1 MKIKI
6 YILTVIS
13 VLTLSCGDDFYDVKP
28 TDRLSNLTFYKNE
41 QDFLAAVNAV
51 YPYLEGAST
60 PNNSNNNQGGIID
73 DESMSDNAYN
83 NRNWTGHYRI
93 GNGSHSASDFQP
105 GVTGSLLVWFP
116 RYEGIR
122 RANAVIN
129 RITEISFTD
138 EALKKRIV
146 SEGFYAPIC
155 ISTSRLNLV
164 MYRWLPASS
173 RYLRAQMS
181 NRIPG
186 KKLWISRYPSL
197 RLL

>member
-129 RITEISFTD
+129 R
-138 EALKKRIV
+138 
-146 SEGFYAPIC
+146 PIC